1 MSKAK
6 YLKIVWKCFMWIHRT
21 ITEDWW
27 EEKGCFWRLVGVQGG
42 DNVDSAP
49 ALGAAKAK
57 QCTALW
63 LVLCWRGDTS
73 EGQ

>member
-1 MSKAK
+1 M
-6 YLKIVWKCFMWIHRT
+6 LL
-21 ITEDWW
+21 
-27 EEKGCFWRLVGVQGG
+27 EEKGLVGVQGG

-57 QCTALW
+57 QCTAVW

>member
-1 MSKAK
+1 
-6 YLKIVWKCFMWIHRT
+6 MWMHRT

-49 ALGAAKAK
+49 ALGATKAK
-57 QCTALW
+57 ECTALW